1 MDTLAARL
9 IVPPGAPRPVLLGYS
24 GGLDSTVLLALL
36 AQAPALHAG
45 LRALHVDHGLH
56 PQSPQWADHCRRACE
71 ALDVPLQVERVAVRS
86 DGNGLEMIGRRLL
99 QLGPSDGETPG
110 S

>member
-1 MDTLAARL
+1 MDTLAACL

-56 PQSPQWADHCRRACE
+56 PQ
-71 ALDVPLQVERVAVRS
+71 
-86 DGNGLEMIGRRLL
+86 
-99 QLGPSDGETPG
+99 
-110 S
+110 